1 MEVEQVSGSIKTKI
15 VRIILISEILLT
27 VVFVG
32 IVVFFFQRGLQL
44 SSLETVSNIHG
55 IYDSVMKNDTKML
68 SAALDIFTKNEAFK
82 QLYQKRDRVKLYEMG
97 KELFDNDRQR
107 YGMTHFYYI
116 NNDDTCFLRMH
127 QPQLAD
133 DVINRVTYQQAKKT
147 GRTSSGI
154 ELGKTAFA
162 LRVVT
167 PYEYKGNRIG
177 FVEFGE
183 EIDHFDQI
191 VKSETASEL
200 LVLVN
205 KSLLNEQDYR
215 ATRKNAGKIDD
226 WDDLKNYVL
235 VSDTLGD
242 RKFIA
247 EKAFQE
253 SDVRS
258 VKSSMVMGTVKRGDR
273 ILMKGA
279 FPISDASGKQVG
291 VVMVLSDVTAQINNS
306 RVTILYLVLA
316 AIGLFAVTSWISY
329 QYLNREIIA
338 PMVALSQQVVEV
350 SMGNVE
356 KKMESSRADEIGLL
370 VRSFDRMR
378 VSLKM
383 AINMATGKK

>member
-1 MEVEQVSGSIKTKI
+1 MEKEEIKGGIKGKI

-27 VVFVG
+27 VVFVA
-32 IVVFFFQRGLQL
+32 IVVFSFQKSLQL

-68 SAALDIFTKNEAFK
+68 SAALDMFTKNETFK
-82 QLYQKRDRVKLYEMG
+82 QLYQKRDRVKLYDAG
-97 KELFDNDRQR
+97 KELFAGNRDR

-133 DVINRVTYQQAKKT
+133 DVINRLTYQQAKKT
-147 GRTSSGI
+147 GKTSSGI

-167 PYEYKGNRIG
+167 PYFYKGSRIG

-191 VKSETASEL
+191 VKNETASDL

-205 KSLLNEQDYR
+205 KGLLNEQDYR
-215 ATRKNAGKIDD
+215 STRKNAGQPDD
-226 WDDLKNYVL
+226 WDDLKKYVL
-235 VSDTLGD
+235 VSETFGD
-242 RKFIA
+242 RKFFVSKVFSENDIR
-247 EKAFQE
+247 F
-253 SDVRS
+253 
-258 VKSSMVMGTVKRGDR
+258 VKEPVVLGTVKRAGLT
-273 ILMKGA
+273 LMKGA

-291 VVMVLSDVTAQINNS
+291 VVMVLTDVTAQISNLRAS
-306 RVTILYLVLA
+306 ILYLVLA
-316 AIGLFAVTSWISY
+316 ATALFAVSSLVTF
-329 QYLNREIIA
+329 QYLNREIIT
-338 PMVALSQQVVEV
+338 PMVDLSRHVVDV
-350 SMGNVE
+350 SMGNVD
-356 KKMESSRADEIGLL
+356 KKLESSRTDEIGLL
-370 VRSFDRMR
+370 IRSFDRMR

-383 AINMATGKK
+383 AISMVSKK